1 MKLDD
6 IYHAY
11 YYTDTSLRIDIMQAE
26 YVVHQAI
33 SCFSIIDRT
42 VSFYQQH

>member
-11 YYTDTSLRIDIMQAE
+11 YYTDTSLRIDIMQTE

-33 SCFSIIDRT
+33 SFFSNNERT
-42 VSFYQQH
+42 ISIYQQP